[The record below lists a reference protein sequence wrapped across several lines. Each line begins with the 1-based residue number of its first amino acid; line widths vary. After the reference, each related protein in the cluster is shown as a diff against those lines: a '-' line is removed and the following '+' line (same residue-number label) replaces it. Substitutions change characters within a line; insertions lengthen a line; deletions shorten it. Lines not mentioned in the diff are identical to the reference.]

1 LAARNLLVSEGRV
14 LKISDF
20 GLSRH
25 GVYVNTRKRMLPL
38 RWLALE
44 SMTDN
49 LYSSQSD
56 VWAFGVVLWEIC
68 TLGTLQSLQR
78 KNVWRETFIFKKS
91 FPAGGF
97 PYANVSDAQLMTYLL
112 SGNRLVRPDN
122 VSEKL

>member
-68 TLGTLQSLQR
+68 TLGTLVFTQN
-78 KNVWRETFIFKKS
+78 NVWREHFILKIFS
-91 FPAGGF
+91 CR
-97 PYANVSDAQLMTYLL
+97 
-112 SGNRLVRPDN
+112 RLPLCQCV
-122 VSEKL
+122 

>member
-1 LAARNLLVSEGRV
+1 MCRNRDLAARNLLVSEGRV

-68 TLGTLQSLQR
+68 TLGEFLFLNNCLNAWNAWNVLPQVDSL
-78 KNVWRETFIFKKS
+78 TPMF
-91 FPAGGF
+91 
-97 PYANVSDAQLMTYLL
+97 LML
-112 SGNRLVRPDN
+112 N
-122 VSEKL
+122 

>member
-1 LAARNLLVSEGRV
+1 M

-25 GVYVNTRKRMLPL
+25 GVYVNTRTRMLPL

-68 TLGTLQSLQR
+68 TLGNRVVHGLFGTLAILSVLSVLGSSTFLQ
-78 KNVWRETFIFKKS
+78 
-91 FPAGGF
+91 G
-97 PYANVSDAQLMTYLL
+97 VSRTRTCRTP
-112 SGNRLVRPDN
+112 SC
-122 VSEKL
+122 